1 MKNRLGY
8 ILSSGIAC
16 DVEDAKNMNPE
27 IKENIMKSNCHCEL
41 TNINCKYIEDVK
53 RYANDVPQIYS
64 RLNKIEEENEMFY
77 SQVAKVRN
85 LIPLEWLDKK
95 SVHALGE
102 VVSSPESALDYLE
115 EYIISL
121 QKQNEN
127 KEVIL

>member
-1 MKNRLGY
+1 
-8 ILSSGIAC
+8 
-16 DVEDAKNMNPE
+16 
-27 IKENIMKSNCHCEL
+27 MKSNCYCNF
-41 TNINCKYIEDVK
+41 TNINYKYIEDVK

-64 RLNKIEEENEMFY
+64 RLNKIEEENDMFY

-102 VVSSPESALDYLE
+102 VVSSPESALDCLE

-127 KEVIL
+127 KREII